1 MRVGDARRVEQI
13 LFNLLGNAVKFTESG
28 SVEVGVDT
36 GGDVA
41 QNPVIVKVRDTG
53 IGIRE
58 EDLHNLFQPFRQI
71 DSTLSR
77 KHEGTGLGLVIC
89 KRLTQLMHGDIAVE
103 SQWGVGTTF
112 TLKLPLATADTG
124 ETA

>member
-1 MRVGDARRVEQI
+1 M
-13 LFNLLGNAVKFTESG
+13 
-28 SVEVGVDT
+28 EVGVDT

-41 QNPVIVKVRDTG
+41 HNFVILTVRDTG

-58 EDLHNLFQPFRQI
+58 EDLHKLFQPFRQI
-71 DSTLSR
+71 DATLSR

-89 KRLTQLMHGDIAVE
+89 KRLTQLMHGDIEVE

-112 TLKLPLATADTG
+112 TVKLPLATADTG